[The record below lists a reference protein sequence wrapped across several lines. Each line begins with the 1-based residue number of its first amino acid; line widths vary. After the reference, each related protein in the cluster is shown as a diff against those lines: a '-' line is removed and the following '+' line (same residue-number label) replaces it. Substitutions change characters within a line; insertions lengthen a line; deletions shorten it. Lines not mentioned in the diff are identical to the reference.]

1 MNNANFGF
9 YFERSG
15 RSACQG
21 AVSPAE
27 QFFEGSLAESSLV
40 RETAQNSID
49 ARVGLG
55 PVTMVFELAEMATEL
70 IPGITGLRTHLEQV
84 ERQTRGAQGHE
95 AMATAL
101 RTSQQEMISVLRIS
115 DYGTKGLTGSESMH
129 DPTSPLSAL
138 TRGAGI
144 SADDGSRG
152 GSFGIGSAVG
162 PMASNMSTVLYTSLP
177 IDEKETVLAGYS
189 CLASH
194 RDANNVWRGGDGFYT
209 DQTDE
214 TDFRYLRN
222 PQALGPFPTRTEP
235 GTDVF
240 ILGYRKSGADPD
252 LQHIKVAFMRNFLM
266 AIDRGGLIVKGIT
279 ATHTWELDQVSLEKH
294 VVEDAEAQAFYR
306 AIRDPEPIRHT
317 SKRLGK
323 LALYINIDDD
333 KLEKTLHTITMRKP
347 LMRID
352 TFRHTSIPVKYA
364 AVLECSDDHG
374 NKLLRTLEPPQHHK
388 WDPGRAADGESL
400 LRELKNFVRDGL
412 KSRVKQQIGDQV
424 VIKGLARY
432 LPTELF
438 EEKSGNLRSAGTPQD
453 GPGTDQESSTVQ
465 GSDGEL
471 TEVATRERQTVRV
484 GVRTSAGAEGTAP
497 TDKGK
502 DQGGEGTRN
511 KKGGTLPGDG
521 EQGEGAGRI
530 TAGEVRFRSWSDAT
544 TGDLCLAITP
554 LEDVSGD
561 LELVPLGP
569 GGSIEDDY
577 MLPIFEGVLTAGGT
591 SEPLKHEGN
600 VLSQLQLKAGVTSHV
615 RLKLSANHRY
625 RLGVK

>member
-1 MNNANFGF
+1 MNDANFGF
-9 YFERSG
+9 YFEKSG
-15 RSACQG
+15 RSASQG

-27 QFFEGSLAESSLV
+27 QFFEGSMAESSLV

-49 ARVGLG
+49 ARAGLE

-70 IPGITGLRTHLEQV
+70 IPGVDRLRTHLEQV
-84 ERQTRGAQGHE
+84 ERQTRGTQGHE
-95 AMATAL
+95 GMATAL
-101 RTSQQEMISVLRIS
+101 QTAQQEKIRVLRIS
-115 DYGTKGLTGSESMH
+115 DYGTNGLTGSESMH

-144 SADDGSRG
+144 SADDGTRG

-177 IDEKETVLAGYS
+177 TDGKETVFAGYS

-194 RDANNVWRGGDGFYT
+194 RDADDVWRGGDGFYT
-209 DQTDE
+209 DLNDE
-214 TDFRYLRN
+214 ADFRYLRS
-222 PQALGPFPTRTEP
+222 PQALGPFPLRTEP

-240 ILGYRKSGADPD
+240 ILGYRKAGADPD
-252 LQHIKVAFMRNFLM
+252 LQHIKVAFMRNFIM
-266 AIDRGGLIVKGIT
+266 AIDRGELIVKGIT
-279 ATHTWELDQVSLEKH
+279 PTHTWELNQVSLEKH

-306 AIRDPEPIRHT
+306 AIRDPEPILHT
-317 SKRLGK
+317 SKRLGN

-333 KLEKTLHTITMRKP
+333 SLAKTLHTITMRKP

-352 TFRHTSIPVKYA
+352 TFRHNSIPVKYA

-388 WDPGRAADGESL
+388 WDPGRATYGDSL

-432 LPTELF
+432 LPTEVF
-438 EEKSGNLRSAGTPQD
+438 EESSGTWRSSGTPQD

-471 TEVATRERQTVRV
+471 TQVAPRERQAVRV
-484 GVRTSAGAEGTAP
+484 GVRTSAGADGKSATE
-497 TDKGK
+497 KGK
-502 DQGGEGTRN
+502 DQGGEGTRK

-521 EQGEGAGRI
+521 ERGDGAGRI
-530 TAGEVRFRSWSDAT
+530 TAGDVRFRSWSDSS

-569 GGSIEDDY
+569 GGSLEDDY
-577 MLPIFEGVLTAGGT
+577 TLPISEGVLTAGGT
-591 SEPLKHEGN
+591 SEPLKHQGN
-600 VLSQLQLKAGVTSHV
+600 VLSQLQLKAGITSLV
-615 RLKLSANHRY
+615 RLKLSSNHRY